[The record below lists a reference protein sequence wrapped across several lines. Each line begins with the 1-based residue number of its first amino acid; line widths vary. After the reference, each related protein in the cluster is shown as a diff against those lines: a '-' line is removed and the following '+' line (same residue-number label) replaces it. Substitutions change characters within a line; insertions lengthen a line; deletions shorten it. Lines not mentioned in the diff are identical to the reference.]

1 MEVKKESVESKKSN
15 LILENRNKLMIT
27 GVVEVVCFDEKIII
41 LDTRLGTLTIKGE
54 GLKVQKLDVQNGEVA
69 ISGHINSCVYTTTQS
84 KKDKDSIIA
93 RLFR

>member
-15 LILENRNKLMIT
+15 LILEDRNKLMIT

>member
-1 MEVKKESVESKKSN
+1 MEVKKESLESKKSN

-69 ISGHINSCVYTTTQS
+69 IIGHINSCVYTTTQS